1 MQNLSV
7 NLNEILNEC
16 RWSVSVELNRF
27 RQKASYKI
35 STILPDQHMLFNI
48 KGRIC
53 SALQIFKLINVWIL
67 GVWVI
72 KVAILEFGDKT

>member
-16 RWSVSVELNRF
+16 RWSVSVEFNRF